1 MPNIPWVKIVNNLRK
16 SSSKSC
22 GHSSPTTL
30 HKQYKYVIRIVK
42 TYFIKLSLL
51 QPSTTKNTPNLHG
64 INLLNKSFTRFP
76 QDLLITLKFINT
88 NLIRNTAKR

>member
-1 MPNIPWVKIVNNLRK
+1 MPKLWVKIVNNLRK

-22 GHSSPTTL
+22 GYSSTISL

-42 TYFIKLSLL
+42 ACFIGQSLL
-51 QPSTTKNTPNLHG
+51 QSSTTENTRNLRV
-64 INLLNKSFTRFP
+64 INLLNKSFTHFP
-76 QDLLITLKFINT
+76 QDLLINLKFINT